1 VVGENLTFD
10 FQTSQRILFGSGRLD
25 QLGSIVS
32 EFGKRVYWFSLS
44 RRSFHDSIEQS
55 LRDAGINFQIAV
67 VQGEPKLNQI
77 LDYVAEVKE
86 FQPEVVIATGGGSV
100 LDCAKAVAALAV
112 NPGDPLDYLEVVGK
126 GKPLQVDPLP
136 VIAIPT
142 TAGTGSEVTRNAVIS
157 LPEFQLKVSL
167 RSPKMLPSV
176 ALVVPSLTLGLPP
189 SVTASTG
196 MDALT
201 QVIEPFVSIRA
212 NSFTDLFC
220 EGGIQ
225 KIARSLRTAYH
236 HGDDLQA
243 REDMAFGSLMGG
255 LALANAGL
263 GAVHGFA
270 APLGGLFDAPHGAI
284 CARLLPVVCKVNIQ
298 ALQERSPHN
307 SALKRYQKIAGWLTG
322 HPDASPMQGVLWLEE
337 LCEELRIPRLREYGI
352 QRTDFSRVVENAKKA
367 SSMKANP
374 LELRDEEL
382 FRILEEAY

>member
-1 VVGENLTFD
+1 MVGEILTFD

-25 QLGSIVS
+25 QIASIVS
-32 EFGKRVYWFSLS
+32 EFGKRAYWFSIS
-44 RRSFHDSIEQS
+44 RRSFHNSIEQS
-55 LRDAGINFQIAV
+55 LRDAGVKYHIAV

-100 LDCAKAVAALAV
+100 LDCAKAVAALVV

-157 LPEFQLKVSL
+157 LPEYQLKVSL
-167 RSPKMLPSV
+167 RSPKMLPAV
-176 ALVVPSLTLGLPP
+176 ALIDPSLTLGLPP

-225 KIARSLRTAYH
+225 KIARSIRTAYH
-236 HGDDLQA
+236 RGDDLAA

-284 CARLLPVVCKVNIQ
+284 CARLLPVVCQVNIQ
-298 ALQERSPHN
+298 ALQERNPQN
-307 SALKRYQKIAGWLTG
+307 PALERYQKIAGWLTG
-322 HPDASPMQGVLWLEE
+322 HPDASPLQGVLWLEE
-337 LCEELRIPRLREYGI
+337 LCEELQIPRLREYGI

>member
-1 VVGENLTFD
+1 VVGENHSFD
-10 FQTSQRILFGSGRLD
+10 FQTSQRILFGSGRID
-25 QLGSIVS
+25 QLASITS
-32 EFGKRVYWFSLS
+32 DFGKRVYWFSIS
-44 RRSFHDSIEQS
+44 RRSFHDSIEKS
-55 LRDAGINFQIAV
+55 LKEAGLTWQMAV

-86 FQPEVVIATGGGSV
+86 FQPEVVVATGGGSV

-157 LPEFQLKVSL
+157 LPEHQLKVSL

-176 ALVVPSLTLGLPP
+176 ALIDPTLMLGLPP
-189 SVTASTG
+189 NVTASTG

-201 QVIEPFVSIRA
+201 QVIEPYVSIRA
-212 NSFTDLFC
+212 NAFTDLFC
-220 EGGIQ
+220 EGGIR

-236 HGDDLQA
+236 RGDDLAA

-284 CARLLPVVCKVNIQ
+284 CARLLPVVCQVNIQ

-307 SALKRYQKIAGWLTG
+307 PALERYQKIAGWLTG
-322 HPDASPMQGVLWLEE
+322 NPDANPLMGVRWLEE
-337 LCEELRIPRLREYGI
+337 LCEELQIPRLREYGV
-352 QRTDFSRVVENAKKA
+352 RRNNFSRVVENAKRA

>member
-1 VVGENLTFD
+1 MVGENHSFD
-10 FQTSQRILFGSGRLD
+10 FQTSQRILFGSGRID
-25 QLGSIVS
+25 QLASITS
-32 EFGKRVYWFSLS
+32 EFGKRVYWFSIS

-55 LRDAGINFQIAV
+55 LKEAGVTFQMAV

-77 LDYVAEVKE
+77 LAFVDEVKE
-86 FQPEVVIATGGGSV
+86 FHPEVVVATGGGSV

-157 LPEFQLKVSL
+157 LPEHQLKVSL

-176 ALVVPSLTLGLPP
+176 ALIDPTLMLGLPP
-189 SVTASTG
+189 NATASTG

-201 QVIEPFVSIRA
+201 QVIEPYVSIRA
-212 NSFTDLFC
+212 NAFTDLFC
-220 EGGIQ
+220 EGGIR

-236 HGDDLQA
+236 RGDDLAA

-284 CARLLPVVCKVNIQ
+284 CARLLPVVCQVNIQ

-307 SALKRYQKIAGWLTG
+307 PVLERYQKIAGWLTG
-322 HPDASPMQGVLWLEE
+322 NPDANPLMGVRWLEE
-337 LCEELRIPRLREYGI
+337 LCEELQIPRLREYGV
-352 QRTDFSRVVENAKKA
+352 QRNIFSRVVENAKRA